1 MHISSY
7 KHPSYPALPAH
18 VSPIFGISRSS
29 AYALRFAENTSTET
43 ELSTEIELLTKAAIR
58 HFPGIDKSTLEK
70 SVQTQKPIKLAD
82 GTEVLYG
89 VLHTK
94 GVSSPF
100 PRIKK
105 LAEAAQN
112 GVTISAPQPFFIQT
126 RSPQI
131 DSALKQI
138 IEELLPQH
146 LKATHY
152 NPSTKVESP
161 SVIYTEVI
169 EKLLKGQADQL
180 TPDLKTA
187 LDQAFSPSG
196 STNKK
201 LHAQQSQAKTKTL
214 PQLYKLTVPGKPEL
228 EASLNQNSANF
239 RKQLLGLELA
249 RKIYAEGQEV
259 EWHSIALSLAMGG
272 ISEPTVSHMFQE
284 GGPVASTIRTVLL
297 SGVDIMGNVLSV
309 MGVVSEKQKA
319 KNQKL
324 SMDTIFGPKGKRSFI
339 NPQGSAG
346 PDVKQGI
353 KTGVGGGL
361 FGVLY
366 NIPVGMLLSQPNGDI
381 LSRAVVGGLSST
393 GSAVAI
399 PKVIKDSQKAFT
411 ENIKTLIADGKILMP
426 NPDDK
431 NDAAKVQ
438 TFAEKMARKEMN
450 TRIGYATSI
459 KATHPVPL
467 VGLGAIILGAEKL
480 GIPRQYV
487 QTAYMSLAPVMH
499 NFIRLLYTGLEKY
512 YTIPHRMK
520 KLEKIVLEG
529 DQKSDEQKQKALDK
543 AMLDGTWMT
552 KLLTNT
558 TGVIFAGV
566 TLLAAE
572 LLVFNQAY
580 RRNKTDLESN
590 SSKKPQTP
598 SINFQ
603 LQPQIVQ
610 AQPNPLSN
618 GPNFLLAPRP
628 LINYGWPPANAQTWL
643 PPQPLPWTNNYP
655 PATST
660 FPLQAPI
667 YSVPNILPFE

>member
-1 MHISSY
+1 
-7 KHPSYPALPAH
+7 
-18 VSPIFGISRSS
+18 
-29 AYALRFAENTSTET
+29 
-43 ELSTEIELLTKAAIR
+43 
-58 HFPGIDKSTLEK
+58 
-70 SVQTQKPIKLAD
+70 
-82 GTEVLYG
+82 
-89 VLHTK
+89 
-94 GVSSPF
+94 
-100 PRIKK
+100 
-105 LAEAAQN
+105 
-112 GVTISAPQPFFIQT
+112 
-126 RSPQI
+126 
-131 DSALKQI
+131 
-138 IEELLPQH
+138 
-146 LKATHY
+146 
-152 NPSTKVESP
+152 
-161 SVIYTEVI
+161 
-169 EKLLKGQADQL
+169 
-180 TPDLKTA
+180 
-187 LDQAFSPSG
+187 
-196 STNKK
+196 
-201 LHAQQSQAKTKTL
+201 
-214 PQLYKLTVPGKPEL
+214 
-228 EASLNQNSANF
+228 
-239 RKQLLGLELA
+239 
-249 RKIYAEGQEV
+249 
-259 EWHSIALSLAMGG
+259 
-272 ISEPTVSHMFQE
+272 
-284 GGPVASTIRTVLL
+284 
-297 SGVDIMGNVLSV
+297 
-309 MGVVSEKQKA
+309 
-319 KNQKL
+319 
-324 SMDTIFGPKGKRSFI
+324 
-339 NPQGSAG
+339 
-346 PDVKQGI
+346 
-353 KTGVGGGL
+353 
-361 FGVLY
+361 
-366 NIPVGMLLSQPNGDI
+366 VGMLLSQPNGDI